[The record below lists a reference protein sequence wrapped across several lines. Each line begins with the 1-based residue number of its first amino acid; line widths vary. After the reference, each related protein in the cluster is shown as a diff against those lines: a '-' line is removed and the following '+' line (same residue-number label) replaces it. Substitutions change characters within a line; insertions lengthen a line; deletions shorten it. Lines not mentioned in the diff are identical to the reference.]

1 MVLKSLF
8 FFYYSLLKQSMTKK
22 DTAIMWTIH
31 AEMEDLFHPNS
42 RYSSIN
48 DGSVEMKLIGK
59 WLKVNE
65 GIVFCFVDKLPTD
78 STGKR
83 SRLQRY
89 YGRKKMFASFN
100 DWSERN
106 VLLSGWKNF
115 LNGKRKKE
123 KEIEKEKKKQKK
135 RMQLA
140 EQLLGS
146 AIPMLT
152 NLVILLYICQRVSV
166 INQQKSTS
174 QKKKRKNPNKK
185 FTVFSGYDVAT
196 QDHRWDE
203 RIFHDRNVYSM
214 VIRSIDRSHPN
225 SPPLPPSFP
234 CVDRSVGRATTSA
247 TSANEWPREW
257 TR

>member
-1 MVLKSLF
+1 MDTRRNWTKKKKEKRKRIRSRCVEICHYINRLHITIIFLTLVLTMVLKSLF

-31 AEMEDLFHPNS
+31 AGMEDLFHPNS
-42 RYSSIN
+42 IFSYSSIN

-123 KEIEKEKKKQKK
+123 KEIEKEKKKTEEKDATRGAITRQRDSNADQPGDTVVHLSTRK
-135 RMQLA
+135 R
-140 EQLLGS
+140 
-146 AIPMLT
+146 
-152 NLVILLYICQRVSV
+152 
-166 INQQKSTS
+166 
-174 QKKKRKNPNKK
+174 
-185 FTVFSGYDVAT
+185 D
-196 QDHRWDE
+196 
-203 RIFHDRNVYSM
+203 
-214 VIRSIDRSHPN
+214 
-225 SPPLPPSFP
+225 
-234 CVDRSVGRATTSA
+234 
-247 TSANEWPREW
+247 
-257 TR
+257 

>member
-1 MVLKSLF
+1 MDTRRNWTKKKKEKRKRIRSRCVEICHYINRLHITIIFLTLVLTMVLKSLF

-123 KEIEKEKKKQKK
+123 KEIEKEKKKTEEKDATRGAITRQRDSNADQPGDTVVHLSTRK
-135 RMQLA
+135 R
-140 EQLLGS
+140 
-146 AIPMLT
+146 
-152 NLVILLYICQRVSV
+152 
-166 INQQKSTS
+166 
-174 QKKKRKNPNKK
+174 
-185 FTVFSGYDVAT
+185 D
-196 QDHRWDE
+196 
-203 RIFHDRNVYSM
+203 
-214 VIRSIDRSHPN
+214 
-225 SPPLPPSFP
+225 
-234 CVDRSVGRATTSA
+234 
-247 TSANEWPREW
+247 
-257 TR
+257 

>member
-1 MVLKSLF
+1 MDTRRNWTKKKKEKRKRIRSRCVEICHYINRLHITIIFLTLVLTMVLKSLF

-22 DTAIMWTIH
+22 DTARMWTIH

-42 RYSSIN
+42 IFSYSSIN

-123 KEIEKEKKKQKK
+123 KEIEKEKKKNRRKGCNS
-135 RMQLA
+135 RSNY
-140 EQLLGS
+140 S
-146 AIPMLT
+146 AARFQ
-152 NLVILLYICQRVSV
+152 C
-166 INQQKSTS
+166 
-174 QKKKRKNPNKK
+174 
-185 FTVFSGYDVAT
+185 
-196 QDHRWDE
+196 
-203 RIFHDRNVYSM
+203 
-214 VIRSIDRSHPN
+214 
-225 SPPLPPSFP
+225 
-234 CVDRSVGRATTSA
+234 
-247 TSANEWPREW
+247 WPTW
-257 TR
+257 WYCCTFVNA

>member
-1 MVLKSLF
+1 
-8 FFYYSLLKQSMTKK
+8 
-22 DTAIMWTIH
+22 MWTIH

-166 INQQKSTS
+166 INQQNLRV
-174 QKKKRKNPNKK
+174 KKKKKEKTLIKNLQ
-185 FTVFSGYDVAT
+185 FLAATMLRRRIIAEMREFSTIVTYT
-196 QDHRWDE
+196 RWWSD
-203 RIFHDRNVYSM
+203 
-214 VIRSIDRSHPN
+214 RSIDRTPIPLPSPLAFRV
-225 SPPLPPSFP
+225 STGPSGARQPPLHRRTS
-234 CVDRSVGRATTSA
+234 DQGNGRGRRIHASTHS
-247 TSANEWPREW
+247 P
-257 TR
+257 

>member
-1 MVLKSLF
+1 MDTRRNWTKKKKEKRKRIRSRCVEIRHYINRLHITIIFLTLVLTMVLKSLF

-123 KEIEKEKKKQKK
+123 KEIEKEKKKTEEKDATRGAITRQRDSNADQPGDTVVHLSTRK
-135 RMQLA
+135 R
-140 EQLLGS
+140 
-146 AIPMLT
+146 
-152 NLVILLYICQRVSV
+152 
-166 INQQKSTS
+166 
-174 QKKKRKNPNKK
+174 
-185 FTVFSGYDVAT
+185 D
-196 QDHRWDE
+196 
-203 RIFHDRNVYSM
+203 
-214 VIRSIDRSHPN
+214 
-225 SPPLPPSFP
+225 
-234 CVDRSVGRATTSA
+234 
-247 TSANEWPREW
+247 
-257 TR
+257 

>member
-1 MVLKSLF
+1 MILKSLF

-42 RYSSIN
+42 IFSYSSIN

-123 KEIEKEKKKQKK
+123 KEIEKEKKKNRRKGCNS
-135 RMQLA
+135 RSNY
-140 EQLLGS
+140 S
-146 AIPMLT
+146 AARFQ
-152 NLVILLYICQRVSV
+152 C
-166 INQQKSTS
+166 
-174 QKKKRKNPNKK
+174 
-185 FTVFSGYDVAT
+185 
-196 QDHRWDE
+196 
-203 RIFHDRNVYSM
+203 
-214 VIRSIDRSHPN
+214 
-225 SPPLPPSFP
+225 
-234 CVDRSVGRATTSA
+234 
-247 TSANEWPREW
+247 WPTW
-257 TR
+257 WYCCTFVNA

>member
-1 MVLKSLF
+1 MDTRRNWTKKKKEKRKRIRSRCVEICHYINRLHITIIFLTLVLTMVLKSLF

-42 RYSSIN
+42 IFSYSSIN

-123 KEIEKEKKKQKK
+123 KEIEKEKKKTEEKDATRGAITRQRDSNADQPGDTVVHLSTRK
-135 RMQLA
+135 R
-140 EQLLGS
+140 
-146 AIPMLT
+146 
-152 NLVILLYICQRVSV
+152 
-166 INQQKSTS
+166 
-174 QKKKRKNPNKK
+174 
-185 FTVFSGYDVAT
+185 D
-196 QDHRWDE
+196 
-203 RIFHDRNVYSM
+203 
-214 VIRSIDRSHPN
+214 
-225 SPPLPPSFP
+225 
-234 CVDRSVGRATTSA
+234 
-247 TSANEWPREW
+247 
-257 TR
+257 

>member
-123 KEIEKEKKKQKK
+123 KEIEKEKKKTEEKDATRGAITRQRDSNADQPGDTVVHLSTRK
-135 RMQLA
+135 R
-140 EQLLGS
+140 
-146 AIPMLT
+146 
-152 NLVILLYICQRVSV
+152 
-166 INQQKSTS
+166 
-174 QKKKRKNPNKK
+174 
-185 FTVFSGYDVAT
+185 D
-196 QDHRWDE
+196 
-203 RIFHDRNVYSM
+203 
-214 VIRSIDRSHPN
+214 
-225 SPPLPPSFP
+225 
-234 CVDRSVGRATTSA
+234 
-247 TSANEWPREW
+247 
-257 TR
+257 